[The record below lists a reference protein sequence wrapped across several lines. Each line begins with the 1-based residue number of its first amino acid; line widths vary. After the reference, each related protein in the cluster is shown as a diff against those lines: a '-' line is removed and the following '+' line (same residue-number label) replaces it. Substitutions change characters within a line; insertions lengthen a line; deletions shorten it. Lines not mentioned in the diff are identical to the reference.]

1 VWNTRKQQGK
11 QRIRYEVIA
20 LASHLLTR
28 VLFFVFRNFD
38 ILAAVFTDVLKFMHD
53 DDMEATAS

>member
-1 VWNTRKQQGK
+1 
-11 QRIRYEVIA
+11 VIA

>member
-1 VWNTRKQQGK
+1 MDS
-11 QRIRYEVIA
+11 IRSDSFGFA
-20 LASHLLTR
+20 LAEACA
-28 VLFFVFRNFD
+28 FFVFRNFD